1 MVLAQ
6 SLNPSDMAG
15 PQPTGA
21 YSSTKSGSAAAG
33 SGSDRRRS
41 VSTTIGPSSSA
52 PAIAMTMRLK
62 PRRGVNTKK
71 TIARAGMFI
80 VAEPCTIA
88 MAPSMPAPRRW
99 NADETGTMHAE
110 HRFITGP
117 IRAPLTVRLKAL
129 PDSKLRPL
137 PDGKRNASAN
147 PATRNAKVIP
157 TATSR
162 R

>member
-1 MVLAQ
+1 MTRRLA
-6 SLNPSDMAG
+6 PI
-15 PQPTGA
+15 
-21 YSSTKSGSAAAG
+21 
-33 SGSDRRRS
+33 
-41 VSTTIGPSSSA
+41 IGV
-52 PAIAMTMRLK
+52 K
-62 PRRGVNTKK
+62 TKK

-88 MAPSMPAPRRW
+88 MAPSMPPPRRR

-117 IRAPLTVRLKAL
+117 TSAPFIVRLNAL
-129 PDSKLRPL
+129 PDSNLAPL
-137 PDGKRNASAN
+137 PGGKRKDSAR

-157 TATSR
+157 MATSR